1 MLLVL
6 LGLNILAVALS
17 RWPWKVRHIPFLT
30 AHLGILLLLFG
41 SWVTRKHGLDG
52 MMRVVEGEQ
61 QTLVEVD
68 EPQVVIWSPKE
79 TRIFPLPWMPPSVS
93 FRPVELPYGV
103 TVEEYLSRAD
113 PVFSFRPSD
122 SPQAKPALQLKFS
135 TKRAMG
141 GLPAMAA
148 SQEIWL
154 WEGSDD
160 WRQSDLGPAKIVL
173 GGAKPDQPGPWIWIN
188 FRSAQELEFE
198 ALSMRQERSR
208 GVVREIASSTV
219 IDPGWKAVQ
228 IEVRDYV
235 PKAMPHTEYVPAKVQ
250 YGSKAPPSA
259 VRIRG
264 PRMPDGSLGE
274 LLWMGMGDRAAFEL
288 GGEKLQ
294 VSYGPK
300 RIRLPFSMKLNRFNL
315 ERYPGS
321 MQPSSF
327 SSQVSVDSGAGQSMD
342 RLISMNEP
350 LDWKGFTF
358 YQSSYEDGFPR
369 PTVSIFSV
377 NNDPGRWVKYL
388 GSLILVFGILH
399 FYWVRGRKRK
409 APTVAATLEV
419 NG

>member
-1 MLLVL
+1 MRWLERLYRILISLQLAVVLLTALTLALTVATVLESKFDTPTAQYFVYRAAWFSMLLVL

-250 YGSKAPPSA
+250 YGSKAPTSA

-300 RIRLPFSMKLNRFNL
+300 RIR
-315 ERYPGS
+315 
-321 MQPSSF
+321 
-327 SSQVSVDSGAGQSMD
+327 
-342 RLISMNEP
+342 
-350 LDWKGFTF
+350 
-358 YQSSYEDGFPR
+358 
-369 PTVSIFSV
+369 
-377 NNDPGRWVKYL
+377 
-388 GSLILVFGILH
+388 
-399 FYWVRGRKRK
+399 
-409 APTVAATLEV
+409 
-419 NG
+419 